1 MDDIMKIV
9 KSFEEAGLLI
19 KIVTRQLKVK
29 QKTEM
34 WISWDAML
42 GNMVAW
48 KEAIPTKASNGIVRA
63 RRIFDAAWSSE

>member
-42 GNMVAW
+42 GNMVA
-48 KEAIPTKASNGIVRA
+48 
-63 RRIFDAAWSSE
+63 

>member
-48 KEAIPTKASNGIVRA
+48 KEAIPTKASNGTVRA
-63 RRIFDAAWSSE
+63 RRIFDAASSSE